1 MEQTVADAINIFY
14 KLKGRY
20 DKEGQKIKQ
29 KILNRQDLSLEEK
42 RDLFQTQKRKCIKC
56 KKPVGTIFKV
66 EPERYIA
73 MCGAQENPEG
83 GVAPCN
89 LDIQISRGK
98 VELLP
103 NYVNELMEKHK
114 EFISTIMKI
123 KFNLLFKYS
132 NEDETVSSFETAK
145 NEFDANASVF
155 DANKT
160 KLVEITNLLGKREK
174 IDLTDL
180 QIFEFIKEIKALVED
195 AHQSGNPQLLKDAV
209 EIYIQK
215 MLEVLQENR
224 ELKYEYQAVEHES
237 SKFRLVQ
244 KPYTVQNL
252 ETVVNGQFKVNALR
266 I

>member
-114 EFISTIMKI
+114 EFISAIMKI

-132 NEDETVSSFETAK
+132 
-145 NEFDANASVF
+145 
-155 DANKT
+155 
-160 KLVEITNLLGKREK
+160 
-174 IDLTDL
+174 
-180 QIFEFIKEIKALVED
+180 
-195 AHQSGNPQLLKDAV
+195 
-209 EIYIQK
+209 
-215 MLEVLQENR
+215 
-224 ELKYEYQAVEHES
+224 
-237 SKFRLVQ
+237 SKFLPHDIRPLLYFIVLLSIFTLKLFFSQ
-244 KPYTVQNL
+244 S
-252 ETVVNGQFKVNALR
+252 VNFIVLL
-266 I
+266 IS